1 MSALVSI
8 IIIFILFSV
17 FALLTSNRAGIYLL
31 VTLCSLILSLFSM
44 FFWGYSAIISA
55 IIGSLYILNDTQN
68 IIYGQKIRGNDA
80 VYDAKMLFVDMVKLF
95 YKIL

>member
-1 MSALVSI
+1 MNRHSRPDHIISLTSLYHYASSVGGVLGSYIPGLDQDSRIARNKSTMSALVSI

-44 FFWGYSAIISA
+44 FF
-55 IIGSLYILNDTQN
+55 
-68 IIYGQKIRGNDA
+68 
-80 VYDAKMLFVDMVKLF
+80 
-95 YKIL
+95 